1 MRSDMAAIT
10 SLFLLRM
17 IMPTLTELELLNTAL
32 SKFALKELEL
42 GGHHDCIEVA
52 VELLEAWISC
62 ASR

>member
-17 IMPTLTELELLNTAL
+17 IMPTLAELELLNTAL
-32 SKFALKELEL
+32 SKFAFKELEL

>member
-1 MRSDMAAIT
+1 
-10 SLFLLRM
+10 
-17 IMPTLTELELLNTAL
+17 MPTLAELELLNTAL